1 MSCYRVGFT
10 IGPIYKV
17 FQQVTAPVSSWAASY
32 IFSYTMKQLATHVM
46 QTYGKGDG
54 DLLILPYLG
63 FDETG
68 RSIAKESSNLAGIG
82 RYPDRAFFQITTDLT
97 VDELKAGIAHCIHE
111 TKEDILQAL
120 PDRPGRDEFV
130 ENELYIEFVIQ
141 PSAVR
146 GEPTVKRLN
155 RLLDVAEENAG
166 TQLEFAH
173 DYINEIFN
181 THRNEP
187 FQERFMDVEQRHN
200 PLALSKDENRGY
212 ADIGSIARRINH
224 RDRKASRYYAV
235 VSFDGDSVSI
245 SIR

>member
-17 FQQVTAPVSSWAASY
+17 FQQATAPVSSWAASY

-46 QTYGKGDG
+46 QTYGEGDG

-68 RSIAKESSNLAGIG
+68 RSITKESSNLAGIG

-97 VDELKAGIAHCIHE
+97 ANELKTGIAHCIRE
-111 TKEDILQAL
+111 TKNDVRQAL
-120 PDRPGRDEFV
+120 PDDYLGRDEFV
-130 ENELYIEFVIQ
+130 ESELYIEFVIQ
-141 PSAVR
+141 PSTAR

-166 TQLEFAH
+166 YQYLLGKVSTRTFLP
-173 DYINEIFN
+173 
-181 THRNEP
+181 R
-187 FQERFMDVEQRHN
+187 
-200 PLALSKDENRGY
+200 LAEALIVTCN
-212 ADIGSIARRINH
+212 
-224 RDRKASRYYAV
+224 
-235 VSFDGDSVSI
+235 
-245 SIR
+245 